1 MPMRARLTSLALL
14 DSICDTMTVT
24 KFTLE
29 QLSAQSDTPGRTI
42 RYYIQKGLIAGPEGE
57 RRGAWYTATHLAD
70 LLRIRQWQETGLSLE
85 AIAGLLQAK
94 HEAPIAPRRP
104 GAIEVL
110 SHLTV
115 TDGVELVVSPER
127 SGLTQTQVRRL
138 FQTVLA
144 ALETLKDSPK
154 E

>member
-1 MPMRARLTSLALL
+1 
-14 DSICDTMTVT
+14 MTVT
-24 KFTLE
+24 KITLE

-57 RRGAWYTATHLAD
+57 KRGAWYTAAHLAD

-94 HEAPIAPRRP
+94 HEPPIAPRRP

-144 ALETLKDSPK
+144 AFDTLKDSPK
-154 E
+154 D

>member
-1 MPMRARLTSLALL
+1 
-14 DSICDTMTVT
+14 MTVT
-24 KFTLE
+24 KITLE

-42 RYYIQKGLIAGPEGE
+42 RYYIQKGLMAGPEGE
-57 RRGAWYTATHLAD
+57 RRGAWYTPAHLAD

-94 HEAPIAPRRP
+94 HEPPIAARRP
-104 GAIEVL
+104 GAIEVQ
-110 SHLTV
+110 SHLIFA
-115 TDGVELVVSPER
+115 DGIELVVSPER

-144 ALETLKDSPK
+144 ALDTLKDSPK
-154 E
+154 D